1 MNVLQFTT
9 AKEAFSI
16 FFHPIEFCKAQSRYY
31 LRVLFVS
38 LHCIPVSDTSVL
50 VIKPYFRGGDNAK
63 AQKGVVETK
72 MISPKSYGL

>member
-16 FFHPIEFCKAQSRYY
+16 FFHPIEFCKAQSRCY

-38 LHCIPVSDTSVL
+38 LHCIPVSDTPVL
-50 VIKPYFRGGDNAK
+50 VIKPYFRGDNAK
-63 AQKGVVETK
+63 AQIGVVETK